1 MSMVPQPIPNELPI
15 FEEEGERKEATVL
28 FADVRGFT
36 PFCEYQSPDVIFSTL
51 NVYLRAMITPILEE
65 SGMLDK
71 IIGDAVMG
79 VFGIVAGSGIPA
91 DHAIR
96 STFRMLD
103 LVREVNFERM
113 KKGRSPLDIGIG
125 CATGPVV
132 VGFLGTSVQRSFTA
146 IGHHVNMA
154 ARLES
159 QARPGEILIDETTYK
174 LATDPLKS
182 RFTCI
187 SLTLKGF
194 ASSSIAY
201 SSNAETRHAR
211 P

>member
-1 MSMVPQPIPNELPI
+1 MVADTLPTEVPN
-15 FEEEGERKEATVL
+15 FEEEGERKEATIL

-51 NVYLRAMITPILEE
+51 NLYLRAMITPILEE
-65 SGMLDK
+65 SGVLDK

-79 VFGIVAGSGIPA
+79 IFGVVPGSGIPA

-96 STFRMLD
+96 SAFRMLD
-103 LVREVNFERM
+103 LVREVNRVRM
-113 KKGRSPLDIGIG
+113 GEGRSPLDIGIG
-125 CATGPVV
+125 LATGPVV
-132 VGFLGTSVQRSFTA
+132 VGFLGTSERRTSTA

-182 RFTCI
+182 RFSI
-187 SLTLKGF
+187 FNLNLKGF
-194 ASSSIAY
+194 ANSSIAY
-201 SSNAETRHAR
+201 SSNAAAR
-211 P
+211 NLKV